1 MGEEISYRNGL
12 LYGVGSAGQSGGR
25 GLFERP
31 SCQSGPTKWEL
42 VGKSMWGK
50 SLVMAWGACWRAG
63 LVFRRRGQGEED
75 ELGPTRHFCDSLD
88 GVMASVSL
96 LPQKLLPSPTF
107 GQL

>member
-1 MGEEISYRNGL
+1 MGEENAYRNGL
-12 LYGVGSAGQSGGR
+12 LYGVGSAGQNGGH

-42 VGKSMWGK
+42 VGKSTWSK

-63 LVFRRRGQGEED
+63 LVFRGRGQGEED
-75 ELGPTRHFCDSLD
+75 ELGPTGHLCDSLD
-88 GVMASVSL
+88 GVMAFVSL
-96 LPQKLLPSPTF
+96 RPPKLLPSPTF